1 MSFADDAAL
10 WWRTLGPLPVQM
22 HAFRVVNDARKAAW
36 RPGLPVLVAFWRQR
50 GQDAARLA
58 RHEPLVALGT
68 ALGSAPQPDGRSLIA
83 GKLVLAGREV
93 SAFPPEDWALPGA
106 RPLEV
111 YEAHY
116 LDWAD
121 ALVADA
127 LLTDALLKDNAR
139 IQTLLV
145 TLQAWAARSARL
157 DKPWEPYPRARRTL
171 AATRAAARLTLAE
184 HHGRDRWTDAHAAV
198 RDLLLAIAA
207 AAACDLALLAERH
220 LDGNHLLVDRVAQAV
235 AELAWGRGARACEA
249 LTDEV
254 ERQFPGDGAHV
265 EASPMYHALLLEDLL
280 TVRALWPQGPAR
292 MRYDHLVQRA
302 LGWLSAVAHPD
313 GRLPAFGDTDPDAL
327 DALAMTRTA
336 LGSAARGQTDARQ
349 SAWVSRHGGHFAIV
363 HTAPPVWTPQP
374 GHAHA
379 DTLSV
384 EWSRNDVRILADA
397 GLAGYEGDPQR
408 ELNRREPSHSTVEV
422 LNVPQLELWGA
433 FRVGAR
439 GEVAHV
445 ETGRLDGWD
454 WLTAVH
460 VWPNA
465 SHRHVRLCAHHPSGR
480 LVIADALQ
488 GPGEAISRL
497 LLGPRVQ
504 PESVERLRVG
514 KERIAISASRPLN
527 LATGKRFSGRSEVVD
542 GHELHAPVDTQ
553 GTWIVL
559 GGGEADEAAARFA
572 APWAALAARV

>member
-1 MSFADDAAL
+1 MSLTDDAAL

-22 HAFRVVNDARKAAW
+22 HAFRLANDARKAMW
-36 RPGLPVLVAFWRQR
+36 RPGLPVLVALWRQR
-50 GQDAARLA
+50 GQDAARVA
-58 RHEPLVALGT
+58 RHEPLLALGA
-68 ALGSAPQPDGRSLIA
+68 ALGNAPQPDARNLLEGR
-83 GKLVLAGREV
+83 LVLAGREV
-93 SAFPPEDWALPGA
+93 AAFPPEDWRLPEA

-127 LLTDALLKDNAR
+127 LLHDDAR
-139 IQTLLV
+139 IEA
-145 TLQAWAARSARL
+145 LQEPLEDWVAQSARL
-157 DKPWEPYPRARRTL
+157 EKPWEPYPRARRTL

-184 HHGRDRWTDAHAAV
+184 HHGRDRWTETHASI

-207 AAACDLALLAERH
+207 AAACDLGFLAERH
-220 LDGNHLLVDRVAQAV
+220 LDGNHLLVDRAASAI
-235 AELAWGRGARACEA
+235 AELAWGRGVRACEA
-249 LTDEV
+249 LADEV

-265 EASPMYHALLLEDLL
+265 EASPMYHALLVEDLL

-302 LGWLSAVAHPD
+302 LGWLCAVLHPD

-336 LGSAARGQTDARQ
+336 LGSAARGQPDAKQ
-349 SAWVSRHGGHFAIV
+349 SVWQSRHGGHFAVV
-363 HTAPPVWTPQP
+363 HTAQPTWTPQP
-374 GHAHA
+374 GHSHA

-384 EWSRNDVRILADA
+384 EWSRNDVRIFADA
-397 GLAGYEGDPQR
+397 GLAGYEGDPHR

-439 GEVAHV
+439 GQVAHV

-460 VWPNA
+460 VWPHG
-465 SHRHVRLCAHHPSGR
+465 SHRHGRLCAHHPSGK
-480 LVIADALQ
+480 LVIADVLQ
-488 GPGEAISRL
+488 GPGDAIARFL
-497 LLGPRVQ
+497 LAPRVQ
-504 PESVERLRVG
+504 PESVDRLRIG
-514 KERIAISASRPLN
+514 RERIAISASRPIS
-527 LATGKRFSGRSEVVD
+527 LATGLRFFGRGQSLDGQELHVPVD
-542 GHELHAPVDTQ
+542 GL

-559 GGGEADEAAARFA
+559 GGGDADQARERFA
-572 APWAALAARV
+572 APWAALAARL

>member
-1 MSFADDAAL
+1 MSLADDAAL

-22 HAFRVVNDARKAAW
+22 HAFRLANDARKAAW

-68 ALGSAPQPDGRSLIA
+68 ALASAPQPDASALRA
-83 GKLVLAGREV
+83 AKLVLAGREV
-93 SAFPPEDWALPGA
+93 AAFPPETWALPGA

-121 ALVADA
+121 ALVAESLIGAGTDLA
-127 LLTDALLKDNAR
+127 LLHAAL
-139 IQTLLV
+139 QS
-145 TLQAWAARSARL
+145 WAAESARL

-184 HHGRDRWTDAHAAV
+184 HHGRDRWTDTHGAV

-207 AAACDLALLAERH
+207 AAACDLSYLAERH
-220 LDGNHLLVDRVAQAV
+220 LDGNHLLVDRAAQAV
-235 AELAWGRGARACEA
+235 AELAWGRGTRACA
-249 LTDEV
+249 TLADEV

-292 MRYDHLVQRA
+292 MRYEHLLQRA
-302 LGWLSAVAHPD
+302 LGWLAAVMHPD

-336 LGSAARGQTDARQ
+336 LGGAVRGQLDAKQ
-349 SAWVSRHGGHFAIV
+349 SAWASRHGGHLAVV

-379 DTLSV
+379 DTLAV

-397 GLAGYEGDPQR
+397 GLAGYEGDPRR
-408 ELNRREPSHSTVEV
+408 ELNRSEASHSTVQV

-445 ETGRLDGWD
+445 ETGRMDGWD

-460 VWPNA
+460 VWPHA
-465 SHRHVRLCAHHPSGR
+465 SHRHVRLCAHHPSGK
-480 LVIADALQ
+480 LVVADALQ
-488 GPGEAISRL
+488 GPGEAIARFL
-497 LLGPRVQ
+497 LAPRVQ
-504 PESVERLRVG
+504 AESVERLRVG
-514 KERIAISASRPLN
+514 RERIAVNASRPLS
-527 LATGKRFSGRSEVVD
+527 LATGVRFAGRSESVE
-542 GHELHAPVDTQ
+542 GQELHAPVDEH
-553 GTWIVL
+553 GTWITF
-559 GGGEADEAAARFA
+559 GGGDCKEMSERFA
-572 APWAALAARV
+572 APWAALAARM

>member
-1 MSFADDAAL
+1 MSVADDAAL

-22 HAFRVVNDARKAAW
+22 HAFRLANDARKAMW
-36 RPGLPVLVAFWRQR
+36 RPGLPALVAFWRQR

-58 RHEPLVALGT
+58 RHQPLVALGT
-68 ALGSAPQPDGRSLIA
+68 ALGGVPQPDARSLLA
-83 GKLVLAGREV
+83 GRLVLAGRNLG
-93 SAFPPEDWALPGA
+93 AFPPDDWALPGA

-127 LLTDALLKDNAR
+127 LVHDTAR
-139 IQTLLV
+139 IEQLLEILQSWV
-145 TLQAWAARSARL
+145 TRSARL

-184 HHGRDRWTDAHAAV
+184 HHGRDRWSDSHAAV

-207 AAACDLALLAERH
+207 AAACDLGFLAERH
-220 LDGNHLLVDRVAQAV
+220 LDGNHLLVDRAAQAV
-235 AELAWGRGARACEA
+235 AELAWGRGTRACQTLA
-249 LTDEV
+249 DEV
-254 ERQFPGDGAHV
+254 ERQFPGDGGHV

-292 MRYDHLVQRA
+292 MRFDHLLQRA
-302 LGWLSAVAHPD
+302 LGWLAAALHPD

-327 DALAMTRTA
+327 DSLAMTRTA
-336 LGSAARGQTDARQ
+336 LGAAPRGQTDAKQ
-349 SAWVSRHGGHFAIV
+349 SIWQSRHGGHFAVV
-363 HTAPPVWTPQP
+363 HTAPPAWKPQP

-379 DTLSV
+379 DTLSL
-384 EWSRNDVRILADA
+384 EWSRNDVRIFADA
-397 GLAGYEGDPQR
+397 GLAGYEGDPNR
-408 ELNRREPSHSTVEV
+408 ELNRREPSHSTVEIA
-422 LNVPQLELWGA
+422 NVPQLELWGA

-460 VWPNA
+460 IWPNA
-465 SHRHVRLCAHHPSGR
+465 SHRHARLCAHHPSGK
-480 LVIADALQ
+480 LVIADAVQ
-488 GPGEAISRL
+488 GPGEAMARL

-504 PESVERLRVG
+504 PESPERLRVG
-514 KERIAISASRPLN
+514 RERIAVSASRPLS
-527 LATGKRFSGRSEVVD
+527 LATGLRFPGRGEVAE
-542 GHELHAPVDTQ
+542 GHELHAPVDAQ
-553 GTWIVL
+553 GTWIAL
-559 GGGEADEAAARFA
+559 GGGDAEEARQRFA
-572 APWAALAARV
+572 APWAALAARS

>member
-1 MSFADDAAL
+1 MSLTDDAAL

-22 HAFRVVNDARKAAW
+22 HAFRLANDARKAIW
-36 RPGLPVLVAFWRQR
+36 RPGLPAIVAFWRQR
-50 GQDAARLA
+50 GQDAARVA
-58 RHEPLVALGT
+58 RHEALIALGT
-68 ALGSAPQPDGRSLIA
+68 ALGNAPQPDARALLAGR
-83 GKLVLAGREV
+83 LVLAGRDV
-93 SAFPPEDWALPGA
+93 AAFPPEHWSLTGA
-106 RPLEV
+106 RPLEI

-127 LLTDALLKDNAR
+127 LLQDNGRIAAL
-139 IQTLLV
+139 QEP
-145 TLQAWAARSARL
+145 LQSWAAQSARL

-184 HHGRDRWTDAHAAV
+184 HHGRDRWTEVHAAV

-207 AAACDLALLAERH
+207 AAACDLGFLAERH
-220 LDGNHLLVDRVAQAV
+220 LDGNHLLVDRAASAV
-235 AELAWGRGARACEA
+235 AELAWGRGTRACEA
-249 LTDEV
+249 LADEV

-265 EASPMYHALLLEDLL
+265 ESSPMYHALLVEDLL
-280 TVRALWPQGPAR
+280 TVRALWPQGTMR

-302 LGWLSAVAHPD
+302 VGWLAAALHPD
-313 GRLPAFGDTDPDAL
+313 GRLPAFGDTDPTAL
-327 DALAMTRTA
+327 DGLPMTRTA
-336 LGSAARGQTDARQ
+336 LGASGRGETDAKQ
-349 SAWVSRHGGHFAIV
+349 SIWQSRHGGHFAVV
-363 HTAPPVWTPQP
+363 HTAPPTWTPQP

-397 GLAGYEGDPQR
+397 GLAGYEGDPHR
-408 ELNRREPSHSTVEV
+408 ELNRHEPSHSTVEV
-422 LNVPQLELWGA
+422 RNVPQLELWGA

-439 GEVAHV
+439 GHVAHV

-460 VWPNA
+460 VWPNET
-465 SHRHVRLCAHHPSGR
+465 HRHGRLCAHHPSGK
-480 LVIADALQ
+480 LVIADLLR

-497 LLGPRVQ
+497 LLAPQVQ
-504 PESVERLRVG
+504 PVGVERLQIGR
-514 KERIAISASRPLN
+514 ERIQVRASRPLS
-527 LATGKRFSGRSEVVD
+527 LATGLRFPSRGQICE
-542 GHELHAPVDTQ
+542 GHEFHAPVDGQ

-559 GGGEADEAAARFA
+559 GGTEADQAQERFA
-572 APWAALAARV
+572 APWAALVARV

>member
-1 MSFADDAAL
+1 MSLTDDAAL

-36 RPGLPVLVAFWRQR
+36 KPGLPVLVAFWRQR

-58 RHEPLVALGT
+58 RHEPLVALGA
-68 ALGSAPQPDGRSLIA
+68 ALGSAPQPEVAALRA

-93 SAFPPEDWALPGA
+93 AAFPPDDWALPGA

-127 LLTDALLKDNAR
+127 LLTDGGQVRALLEP
-139 IQTLLV
+139 
-145 TLQAWAARSARL
+145 LQAWAASTARL

-171 AATRAAARLTLAE
+171 AATRAAARLTRAE
-184 HHGRDRWTDAHAAV
+184 HHGRDRWTDDHAAV

-207 AAACDLALLAERH
+207 AAACDLGLLAERH
-220 LDGNHLLVDRVAQAV
+220 LDGNHLLVDRAAQAV
-235 AELAWGRGARACEA
+235 AELAWGRGVRACDA

-265 EASPMYHALLLEDLL
+265 EASPMYHAQLVEDLL

-292 MRYDHLVQRA
+292 MRFEHLLQRA
-302 LGWLSAVAHPD
+302 LGWLAAVRHPD
-313 GRLPAFGDTDPDAL
+313 GRVPAFGDTDPDVL
-327 DALAMTRTA
+327 DTLTMTRTA
-336 LGSAARGQTDARQ
+336 LGGTSRGQSDPRQ
-349 SAWVSRHGGHFAIV
+349 SVWLSRHGGHFAVV
-363 HTAPPVWTPQP
+363 HSAPPTWTPQP

-379 DTLSV
+379 DSLSL

-397 GLAGYEGDPQR
+397 GLAGYEGDPHR
-408 ELNRREPSHSTVEV
+408 ELNRSEPSHSTVQVRE
-422 LNVPQLELWGA
+422 VPQLELWAA

-439 GEVAHV
+439 GTVSHV

-460 VWPNA
+460 VWPQA
-465 SHRHVRLCAHHPSGR
+465 THRHGRLVAHHPSGK
-480 LVIADALQ
+480 LVIADVLQ
-488 GPGEAISRL
+488 GAGDAIGRL
-497 LLGPRVQ
+497 LLAPRVQ
-504 PESVERLRVG
+504 TDGVERLRIG
-514 KERIAISASRPLN
+514 RDRIAISASRPLT
-527 LATGKRFSGRSEVVD
+527 LATGLRFAHRGDVSE
-542 GHELHAPVDTQ
+542 GPELQVPVDSA
-553 GTWIVL
+553 GSWVVL
-559 GGGEADEAAARFA
+559 GGGDADEARERFA